1 MMSSGGPGVNSAQFM
16 AQQGYPDANKG
27 YMQQGVYGRGGGG
40 YQSGPGYGG
49 RSVCVFVT
57 IVLRRKC

>member
-40 YQSGPGYGG
+40 YQSGPAYGG
-49 RSVCVFVT
+49 R
-57 IVLRRKC
+57 